1 MEITTTIKPQQ
12 IMQYT
17 IGGNLYS
24 QCYWLLF
31 PFIDSGLSQKCV
43 FHIFKIK
50 MQMTKAPWRGLCDVG
65 IWIIKLY
72 LFEQGN
78 TLRPELCAVDWGL
91 SRRVSYG
98 SGAAESY
105 THNPFLAGDGFRI

>member
-1 MEITTTIKPQQ
+1 MAKNMETTTIKPQQ

-43 FHIFKIK
+43 FHIF
-50 MQMTKAPWRGLCDVG
+50 
-65 IWIIKLY
+65 
-72 LFEQGN
+72 
-78 TLRPELCAVDWGL
+78 
-91 SRRVSYG
+91 
-98 SGAAESY
+98 
-105 THNPFLAGDGFRI
+105 